1 MAVNPG
7 SAPGAQLLASIAA
20 KVNRNAAR
28 QKAQP
33 KPKPLTKQFNRPVTL
48 GLERPIV
55 SGGQVNTNDRMSG
68 RLPGGWG

>member
-1 MAVNPG
+1 MA
-7 SAPGAQLLASIAA
+7 AA
-20 KVNRNAAR
+20 LTQQVAVKM
-28 QKAQP
+28 QKAKQPKAP

-48 GLERPIV
+48 GLEQPIV